1 LSSAVG
7 SNVIN
12 VSDRAKYT
20 LSTGDEIWDFSGNID
35 EAVDFGTSST
45 LSAVPVGAGNLDT
58 DAFSPFRFE
67 SSLYNSGTYDSY
79 AQNSDDVYGTGGT
92 FVSSAGPYTLRKTG
106 GRGNAVSTDGFRC
119 VYRPP

>member
-1 LSSAVG
+1 MSSAVG
-7 SNVIN
+7 SNGIN

-67 SSLYNSGTYDSY
+67 SPLYNSGFYNY
-79 AQNSDDVYGTGGT
+79 AQNFDDVYGTGGS
-92 FVSSAGPYTLRKTG
+92 FMSNSGPYTLKKLG
-106 GRGNAVSTDGFRC
+106 GRGHADYTNGFRC
-119 VYRPP
+119 VHRPP